1 MRRMTVASSMS
12 AMSRNRPP
20 HRGQASTSNPPPSRE
35 ALRRAS
41 PEPWRRREGPL
52 HQRGPLSPAP
62 AIGALGSSRRA
73 KPLVLDARRR
83 TIGRVGSRPVDD
95 LRAPAGTRAEHTVV
109 QEQIDPRPWHE
120 DRQASEEV
128 HRVEHEVRRP
138 VTPWFPQ
145 RHAHLPVVGHMEAID
160 GDGHHRRDE
169 VPNVEVV
176 PEPKTIATA
185 ITRMATALIAV
196 GRGVRGGGRR

>member
-52 HQRGPLSPAP
+52 HQRGPLSPLP
-62 AIGALGSSRRA
+62 AIGSLGSSRRA

-83 TIGRVGSRPVDD
+83 TIVRVGSRTVDH
-95 LRAPAGTRAEHTVV
+95 LRAPAGARAEHAVV
-109 QEQIDPRPWHE
+109 QEQIDPGPRHE

-128 HRVEHEVRRP
+128 HGVEQDIGRP
-138 VTPWFPQ
+138 IAPRLPQ
-145 RHAHLPVVGHMEAID
+145 RHAHVAVVGQMD
-160 GDGHHRRDE
+160 VVNGH
-169 VPNVEVV
+169 
-176 PEPKTIATA
+176 
-185 ITRMATALIAV
+185 
-196 GRGVRGGGRR
+196 GRA